1 MRMPP
6 SDRKMKALGIRN
18 RSTYLRAMMLN
29 GYLLKLDLQEMHEA
43 VRLMGKM
50 GGNIN
55 QIARRLNEHDS
66 IYETEMDEIVDAQR
80 ELKAL
85 LSQIL
90 QQPGHDHG
98 LQSEKKH
105 RTQRRIVQSHPPHSF
120 ERGNVMAT
128 THIISIHV
136 GKGKT
141 AYQSIKER
149 LDYIMNPEKTDGGI
163 LISSH
168 ACSPETAAD
177 EFMLYRQEYLNTT
190 GRKTRG

>member
-1 MRMPP
+1 MEKAKRNIHYSFKVSP
-6 SDRKMKALGIRN
+6 DEDAAIRQKMKSFGIRN

-55 QIARRLNEHDS
+55 QIARRMNEHGS

-98 LQSEKKH
+98 LQSEKK
-105 RTQRRIVQSHPPHSF
+105 T
-120 ERGNVMAT
+120 
-128 THIISIHV
+128 
-136 GKGKT
+136 
-141 AYQSIKER
+141 
-149 LDYIMNPEKTDGGI
+149 
-163 LISSH
+163 
-168 ACSPETAAD
+168 
-177 EFMLYRQEYLNTT
+177 
-190 GRKTRG
+190 